1 MRVRAVVRS
10 NRPPP
15 ALSPFPPE
23 AYPAGERGTDPVSS
37 FNPNS
42 CLGVRARTSKEGS
55 GRMPQEARIV
65 GIDVSKLKVDA
76 CIRALRQRLSQPST
90 PQGEAALIAWL
101 RENRVGLAVME
112 ASGGYERRWAE
123 ALRKAGIGV
132 RVVDPKRVRYF
143 AKSAG
148 RLAKNDPIDA
158 EMIAWFGETFSP
170 QAEPT
175 HDPERLALDQLVTAR
190 RRLVGLATQLAQL
203 AEHRQPPVV
212 EQAQRAIAR
221 TIKTHL
227 AKLESAIDAKIGAN
241 PGFAARAAIVRSVP
255 GLGPHFTAGAIAW
268 LPELGRISNK
278 AAAALVGVAPYDN
291 DSGEH
296 QGERR
301 INGGRREI
309 RDLLYMATL
318 AAAGRHNPVIKA
330 YYQRLRAKGKKAK
343 VALVACMRKLIVIL
357 NTMLARGQSWNPPA
371 LMVGAAP
378 A

>member
-1 MRVRAVVRS
+1 
-10 NRPPP
+10 
-15 ALSPFPPE
+15 
-23 AYPAGERGTDPVSS
+23 
-37 FNPNS
+37 
-42 CLGVRARTSKEGS
+42 
-55 GRMPQEARIV
+55 MPQEARIV

-76 CIRALRQRLSQPST
+76 CIRSLRQRLSQPST

-101 RENRVGLAVME
+101 RQNRVGLAVME
-112 ASGGYERRWAE
+112 ANGGYERGWAE
-123 ALRKAGIGV
+123 ALRKAGIAV

-170 QAEPT
+170 QAEPI

-227 AKLESAIDAKIGAN
+227 ARVESAIDAKIGAN
-241 PGFAARAAIVRSVP
+241 PGFVARAAIVRSVP
-255 GLGPHFTAGAIAW
+255 GLGPHFAAGAIAW

-278 AAAALVGVAPYDN
+278 AAAALVGVAPYDD
-291 DSGEH
+291 DSGGH

-371 LMVGAAP
+371 LIVGAAL